1 VKPFTFANL
10 PLANFSLR
18 NMKLA
23 QKIPALVI
31 GSAMICGIAVG
42 VSSYFSARNTVIQSI
57 DEKLDALL
65 VSRSEALKDYLNSID
80 EDVISLSSNNEV
92 INAIK
97 DYTSVWGELGP
108 NPTETLQ
115 NLYIHRNPNPIG
127 HKEDLD
133 NAPDGS
139 KYSQLHA
146 KYHPWFRNFLRRR
159 GYYDIF
165 LINTKGDVVATV
177 FKEADFA
184 TNLFHGTW
192 KDTDL
197 ANVFRKAL
205 SGTKD
210 TSHFSDFRP
219 YSPSN
224 NVPASFIATPVYDHG
239 QLIGALAF
247 QMPIERI
254 NKTMSV
260 YAGLGQSGDLYLV
273 GQDNLMR
280 SDSRFKNKAKGGS
293 TILTTKVNNLTVQ
306 SSLQGTRHEG
316 LIEAQDWHGQKAYY
330 VALPFAFKGVK
341 WAITGEQSVDEV
353 MEPVTQMQNM
363 SILLVLVSIGLIAFI
378 SILICNRLINPLKS
392 QIGQMEKLSAGD
404 LNLVIDN
411 QHHTDEIGDMAR
423 ALETF
428 KNNALEKVRLE
439 EDQVREKMRQEEAE
453 QQAKLQAEADKRRMM
468 NEMADEFE
476 ATINSLLNV
485 VNQSVSELQSAA
497 ENMTQVAEEANSKTA
512 TVAEAS
518 DMTARSVET
527 VVQSTQEMI
536 QALDDIASNIER
548 SSFLTHEAVSKAD
561 NADKTT
567 ATLSVAAKEITTVIE
582 LIQEITSRINL
593 LSLNAAIEAAI
604 AGESGK
610 GFAVVASEVKRLAV
624 QTADA
629 TESIATQIQNVQSV
643 SSDVVGSLGSI
654 RGSIATVNE
663 CSTGIASAMAE
674 QNAITNQIATYMR
687 EASDNVQRINLS
699 VDDIQMTAQSTASSA
714 EQVLQASR
722 AVARQSD
729 DLNTAVQEFVSRIRR
744 G

>member
-1 VKPFTFANL
+1 
-10 PLANFSLR
+10 
-18 NMKLA
+18 MKLA
-23 QKIPALVI
+23 HKIPALVI
-31 GSAMICGIAVG
+31 ASAMICGIVVG
-42 VSSYFSARNTVIQSI
+42 VSSYFNSRQTVLTSI
-57 DEKLDALL
+57 DDKLDALL
-65 VSRSEALKDYLNSID
+65 VSRADALKAYLNSID
-80 EDVISLSSNNEV
+80 EDVVAMSSNDEV
-92 INAIK
+92 INALK
-97 DYTSVWGELGP
+97 DYTSVWNELGP
-108 NPTETLQ
+108 NPTEKLQ
-115 NLYIHRNPNPIG
+115 NLYIHQNPNPLG

-133 NAPDGS
+133 TAPDGS
-139 KYSQLHA
+139 QYSQLHA

-165 LINTKGDVVATV
+165 LINTQGDVVATV

-184 TNLFHGTW
+184 TNMLYGPW
-192 KDTDL
+192 KDTDI
-197 ANVFRKAL
+197 AKVFREAIN
-205 SGTKD
+205 GPKD
-210 TSHFSDFRP
+210 TAHFSDFRP

-239 QLIGALAF
+239 KLIGALAF

-260 YAGLGQSGDLYLV
+260 YNGLGKTGDLYIL
-273 GQDNLMR
+273 GQDHLMR
-280 SDSRFKNKAKGGS
+280 SDSRFKAKAKGGS
-293 TILTTKVNNLTVQ
+293 TILTTKVSNLPVDTA
-306 SSLQGTRHEG
+306 LQGARHEG
-316 LIEAQDWHGQKAYY
+316 LVDSVNWLGKHAFY
-330 VALPFAFKGVK
+330 VSVPFEFKGVK
-341 WAITGEQSVDEV
+341 WAVTGEQAVDEV
-353 MEPVTQMQNM
+353 MAPVVHMQNM
-363 SILLVLVSIGLIAFI
+363 SILLVLLTNGLIALI
-378 SILICNRLINPLKS
+378 SILICNRLINPLKA
-392 QIGQMEKLSAGD
+392 QIGQMERLSAGD
-404 LNLVIDN
+404 LDLVIEN

-439 EDQVREKMRQEEAE
+439 EDQVREKLRQEEAE
-453 QQAKLQAEADKRRMM
+453 RQAKVQAEADKRKMM
-468 NEMADEFE
+468 NNMADEFE
-476 ATINSLLNV
+476 ATINSLLKV
-485 VNQSVSELQSAA
+485 VNQSVSELQCAA
-497 ENMTQVAEEANSKTA
+497 ENMTQIAEEANSKTS

-518 DMTARSVET
+518 QMTARSVET

-536 QALDDIASNIER
+536 QALDEIANNIER
-548 SSFLTHEAVSKAD
+548 SSFLTHEAVAKAD

-567 ATLSVAAKEITTVIE
+567 STLSVAAKEITTVIE

-722 AVARQSD
+722 SVARQSD
-729 DLNTAVQEFVSRIRR
+729 DLNTAVQEFVTRIRR